1 LKKISLIAL
10 ALVMPCVAFADSTGE
25 ELYLNIRRIGLDLSK
40 TTVRHSDEYA
50 DSPVQAFT
58 ADDQEFIK
66 GVFDTALEY
75 DLGRLNWD
83 NSLFMEYGRTT
94 LKPHDAPKSVN
105 ENADKILLTSD
116 LSYAVWDYDSFKIG
130 PMVRAAYE
138 TEFAANDGAPRQNIF
153 RTNAGLA
160 LFDHAIIKS
169 LYLSGVYEYD
179 FTYGHHQVSKLAA
192 ELGWRVEYEVRD
204 GVKLGTNG
212 YYREYLDY
220 SEYVPTDL
228 KRDFSGVVR
237 MDTNL
242 WGDFTMGP
250 YAQYRRA
257 LARGADHYAS
267 NFIIGISFNYI
278 TKFGLITLPEPTEK

>member
-1 LKKISLIAL
+1 MKKLSIFAL
-10 ALVMPCVAFADSTGE
+10 AVCLPCAAFADSAGE
-25 ELYLNIRRIGLDLSK
+25 ELYLNIRRIGMDVSK
-40 TTVRHSDEYA
+40 TSVRHSAEYA
-50 DSPVQAFT
+50 DSPIQAFT

-94 LKPHDAPKSVN
+94 LKPYNEPKTIN

-116 LSYAVWDYDSFKIG
+116 LSYAAWDYDSFKIG

-138 TEFAANDGAPRQNIF
+138 TEFVASDGVPRQKVF
-153 RTNAGLA
+153 RTNAGLS
-160 LFDHAIIKS
+160 LFDHPIIKT
-169 LYLSGVYEYD
+169 LYISGVYEYD

-192 ELGWRVEYEVRD
+192 EVGWRAEYELRD
-204 GVKLGTNG
+204 GVNFSTNG

-228 KRDFSGVVR
+228 ERDFSGIVR

-250 YAQYRRA
+250 YAQYRRGR
-257 LARGADHYAS
+257 ARGADHYAS

-278 TKFGLITLPEPTEK
+278 TKFGLITLPESESK